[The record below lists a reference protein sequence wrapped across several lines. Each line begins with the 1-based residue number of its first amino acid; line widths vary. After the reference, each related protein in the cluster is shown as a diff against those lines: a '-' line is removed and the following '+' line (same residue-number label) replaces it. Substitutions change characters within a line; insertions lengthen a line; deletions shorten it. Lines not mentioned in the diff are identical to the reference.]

1 MATLL
6 RASVTWVHVCLQ
18 INGSLTLGE
27 NIADNGGVKAAFQ
40 VHVNLYGLVE
50 KKVKETIDVFAINFI
65 FHCAR

>member
-1 MATLL
+1 M
-6 RASVTWVHVCLQ
+6 CLQ

-50 KKVKETIDVFAINFI
+50 KKVEETIDVFAINFI
-65 FHCAR
+65 FHCAW